1 MKYLNYAESCLEIE
15 QVSIEHITVDHLTP
29 FYCYSKK
36 LLIENISDFF
46 EGVKILNPKV
56 CYSLKA
62 NSNIS
67 LLKLL
72 SSYGAGA
79 DVVSEGEF
87 RKAIESGIK
96 PSDIVFSGV
105 GKTDEELAFAIEN
118 NCFQINIE
126 SGSEILRI
134 DSIANQMSK
143 TQNIAI
149 RLNPDVDSNTHEKIT
164 TGTKENKFGIP
175 LQEALEIFKN
185 KSKFENVDLNGI
197 AVHIGSDIK
206 TLKPF
211 LETLK
216 ILKNFCEK
224 VRSLGIELNTIDL
237 GGGLSPVEREFDI
250 KEFAHAAKKE
260 LGEFNAQFIFEPGR
274 IISADAGILVTK
286 IVSIKGSG
294 AKKFIIVDAGMNDLI
309 RPALYG
315 ASHKILPIRENI
327 EISKIPTEIVG
338 PICESSDSFLKIE
351 EFPDVKEGDFLVIM
365 NAGAY
370 GSSMSSNYNIRP
382 LAAEL
387 LIDKDRVEIIR
398 NKQSFAELFHNEIE
412 ISN

>member
-15 QVSIEHITVDHLTP
+15 QVSIEHITKDHLTP

-36 LLIENISDFF
+36 VLIENISDFF
-46 EGVKILNPKV
+46 EGVKILDPKV

-67 LLKLL
+67 LLQLL
-72 SSYGAGA
+72 SSYGTGA

-87 RKAIESGIK
+87 RKAMESGIK

-105 GKTDEELAFAIEN
+105 GKTDEELTFAIKN

-126 SGSEILRI
+126 SGSEILRVEQ
-134 DSIANQMSK
+134 IANQMSK
-143 TQNIAI
+143 TQSIAI
-149 RLNPDVDSNTHEKIT
+149 RLNPDVDSKTHEKIT

-175 LQEALEIFKN
+175 LHEALQIFKD
-185 KSKFENVDLNGI
+185 KSKYKNVDLNGI

-211 LETLK
+211 LKTLK
-216 ILKNFCEK
+216 ILKDFCEK
-224 VRSLGIELNTIDL
+224 IRSLGIELNTIDL
-237 GGGLSPVEREFDI
+237 GGGLSPHEREFDI
-250 KEFAHAAKKE
+250 KEFALATKRE
-260 LGEFNAQFIFEPGR
+260 LGEFNAKFIFEPGR

-286 IVSIKGSG
+286 IVSIKDSG
-294 AKKFIIVDAGMNDLI
+294 AKKFIILDAGMNDLI
-309 RPALYG
+309 RPALYD
-315 ASHKILPIRENI
+315 ASHEILPIKESTK
-327 EISKIPTEIVG
+327 ISKIPTEIVG
-338 PICESSDSFLKIE
+338 PICESSDSFLKVD
-351 EFPDVKEGDFLVIM
+351 EFHDVSEGDYLVIM

-370 GSSMSSNYNIRP
+370 GASMSSNYNIRP

-387 LIDKDRVEIIR
+387 LIDKDRVKIIR
-398 NKQSFAELFHNEIE
+398 KKQSFDELFHNEKE

>member
-1 MKYLNYAESCLEIE
+1 
-15 QVSIEHITVDHLTP
+15 
-29 FYCYSKK
+29 
-36 LLIENISDFF
+36 
-46 EGVKILNPKV
+46 
-56 CYSLKA
+56 
-62 NSNIS
+62 
-67 LLKLL
+67 
-72 SSYGAGA
+72 
-79 DVVSEGEF
+79 
-87 RKAIESGIK
+87 
-96 PSDIVFSGV
+96 
-105 GKTDEELAFAIEN
+105 
-118 NCFQINIE
+118 
-126 SGSEILRI
+126 
-134 DSIANQMSK
+134 MSK

-175 LQEALEIFKN
+175 LQEALEVFKN
-185 KSKFENVDLNGI
+185 KSKFKNVDLNGI

-206 TLKPF
+206 TLNPF

-250 KEFAHAAKKE
+250 KEFALAAKKE

-286 IVSIKGSG
+286 IVSIKNSG

-315 ASHKILPIRENI
+315 ASHKILPIKENI

-412 ISN
+412 ISNSKK

>member
-15 QVSIEHITVDHLTP
+15 QVSIEHITQDHPTP

-36 LLIENISDFF
+36 VLIENISDFF
-46 EGVKILNPKV
+46 EGVKILDPKV

-72 SSYGAGA
+72 SSYGTGA

-87 RKAIESGIK
+87 RKAMESGIK

-105 GKTDEELAFAIEN
+105 GKTDEELTFAIKN

-126 SGSEILRI
+126 SGSEILRVEK
-134 DSIANQMSK
+134 IANQMSK
-143 TQNIAI
+143 TQSIAI
-149 RLNPDVDSNTHEKIT
+149 RLNPDVDSKTHEKIT

-175 LQEALEIFKN
+175 LHEALQIFKDKN
-185 KSKFENVDLNGI
+185 KYKNVDLNGI

-211 LETLK
+211 LKTLK
-216 ILKNFCEK
+216 ILKDFCEK
-224 VRSLGIELNTIDL
+224 IRSLGIELNTIDL
-237 GGGLSPVEREFDI
+237 GGGLSPHEREFDI
-250 KEFAHAAKKE
+250 KEFALATKKE

-286 IVSIKGSG
+286 IVSIKNSG

-315 ASHKILPIRENI
+315 ASHKILPIKENI
-327 EISKIPTEIVG
+327 DKPSLTDNKENEYGDLILDLTILFPTKLDSKRIDILRKIFNYKE
-338 PICESSDSFLKIE
+338 DLKSETSLVAYHYKDKEDI
-351 EFPDVKEGDFLVIM
+351 VKELM
-365 NAGAY
+365 NEE
-370 GSSMSSNYNIRP
+370 NN
-382 LAAEL
+382 
-387 LIDKDRVEIIR
+387 
-398 NKQSFAELFHNEIE
+398 QNEEEPGCIQQ
-412 ISN
+412 